1 MKFLTFLK
9 LLLIFLV
16 INSCN
21 SQAQEINDGAKIFTK
36 FPLERKVKSKDFKS
50 LKNYSVDRMSL
61 VRDSVL
67 LLLTA
72 NMTNQILFIN
82 ALDSAEMGH
91 MIKSGR
97 KKGEVMGFFSY
108 GVIEDNLWVYDIV
121 KSKVVT
127 FDFKS
132 LLNQSTRVDTIY
144 DVNKNYYAAQLVDKY
159 NMIATGDYD
168 SAYWLSLYNLPL
180 GEVTNQ
186 FAPYTT
192 GSEEVSKTTKT
203 AYESILHIK
212 PSRDKCVMSA
222 RYSDRIQ
229 ILSLDNKSSKII
241 LGPENYEPDVIV
253 MEDHLGEDVS
263 ARGPQTRYALV
274 TGATTDQ
281 FIYLLYSGNNH
292 QGKYRSYGKYIY
304 KYDWEG
310 NPIERLEL
318 PEYTRDFAVTSDDRI
333 IYTYDPKDKVI
344 KKGVLGDE

>member
-121 KSKVVT
+121 KS
-127 FDFKS
+127 
-132 LLNQSTRVDTIY
+132 
-144 DVNKNYYAAQLVDKY
+144 
-159 NMIATGDYD
+159 
-168 SAYWLSLYNLPL
+168 NL
-180 GEVTNQ
+180 
-186 FAPYTT
+186 
-192 GSEEVSKTTKT
+192 
-203 AYESILHIK
+203 
-212 PSRDKCVMSA
+212 
-222 RYSDRIQ
+222 
-229 ILSLDNKSSKII
+229 
-241 LGPENYEPDVIV
+241 
-253 MEDHLGEDVS
+253 
-263 ARGPQTRYALV
+263 
-274 TGATTDQ
+274 
-281 FIYLLYSGNNH
+281 
-292 QGKYRSYGKYIY
+292 
-304 KYDWEG
+304 
-310 NPIERLEL
+310 
-318 PEYTRDFAVTSDDRI
+318 
-333 IYTYDPKDKVI
+333 
-344 KKGVLGDE
+344 